1 MERKTNS
8 LTYLITT
15 IALLNHPM
23 SREVL
28 GYSCSDTQTRYVH
41 VHQEQSQV
49 MLLLENISLDFS
61 LGKNLN
67 AYAVCTLLNL
77 GDIFSI
83 IVQDLIAIGI

>member
-15 IALLNHPM
+15 IALLNYSM

-28 GYSCSDTQTRYVH
+28 GYSCSDTQTCYVH
-41 VHQEQSQV
+41 AHQEQSQV
-49 MLLLENISLDFS
+49 MLLLENIGLDFS

-67 AYAVCTLLNL
+67 AYTVCTLLNL

-83 IVQDLIAIGI
+83 IVQDLMAIGI